1 MWHRWDCERRRDR
14 DPGRTAPEDRR
25 CAAEAGLQSKDSGR
39 VTSHPISQ
47 KLNNQ
52 GSPVQVSPDF
62 VLLPGVLFTFK
73 LEGVCFLCLLPCF
86 SYFFGLRAPGIFH
99 GCIAKIEPSGNE
111 EAIQIQY
118 GPCPERITAGQY
130 RRDNPYSNVH
140 NFAAGAGQADI
151 AIINSP

>member
-39 VTSHPISQ
+39 VTPHPISQ

-73 LEGVCFLCLLPCF
+73 LEEFAFCACSHAFRTFLDCTLQ
-86 SYFFGLRAPGIFH
+86 A
-99 GCIAKIEPSGNE
+99 
-111 EAIQIQY
+111 
-118 GPCPERITAGQY
+118 
-130 RRDNPYSNVH
+130 YST
-140 NFAAGAGQADI
+140 GA
-151 AIINSP
+151 